1 MKTKFFMCMRPP
13 VIETEDGDY
22 KKVSPTIGSSYS
34 TGSSKTSGRRNR
46 DLLQRKRV
54 AAETYIRQLS
64 VKSNTNSFS
73 GNISEGKSENPV
85 EKNPQKA
92 QKTSSPVSEIDKSI
106 FFSGE
111 KSVSSR
117 KPSMIS
123 SAKVRGGPESNS
135 GLYLMV
141 SSMFF
146 TMFLGK
152 FFGILCTLILLCSLY
167 PHRKDDEYNGHRSI
181 NVVANSPENGSRED
195 YKKRVIMEGLLE
207 RRSHN
212 RESIKILSL

>member
-1 MKTKFFMCMRPP
+1 MKTKLFMCMRPP

-22 KKVSPTIGSSYS
+22 KKVSPTVGSSYS

-54 AAETYIRQLS
+54 AETYIRQLS

-73 GNISEGKSENPV
+73 GNISEGKPENPV

-92 QKTSSPVSEIDKSI
+92 HRTTSPVSEINNSI
-106 FFSGE
+106 SFSGE

-123 SAKVRGGPESNS
+123 NAKVRGGPESNS

-167 PHRKDDEYNGHRSI
+167 PHRKDDENNGHSSI
-181 NVVANSPENGSRED
+181 NMVANSPENGLRED